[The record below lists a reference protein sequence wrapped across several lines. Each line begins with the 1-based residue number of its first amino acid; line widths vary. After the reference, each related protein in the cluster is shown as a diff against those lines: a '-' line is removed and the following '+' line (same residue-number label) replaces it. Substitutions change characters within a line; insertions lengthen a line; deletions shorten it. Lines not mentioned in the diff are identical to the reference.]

1 MDVEFQIEELKG
13 LITGQFSEQGY
24 EIEEDKILDEEIP
37 WRPLLFAR
45 KDNEEIAIDIRLN
58 DTITDFWLQIYKK
71 TYVTFPDIKI
81 FIAIPEDFVVP
92 YKLGK
97 KLEENNIG
105 IILISDEGINYLL
118 KPRSA
123 GERRATRAIRKQLD
137 ARLEKSSYEDLEP
150 YVTEITDAVNIF
162 EIGCPRESI
171 GAIGRVLETAIDDY
185 LIEANQKHRI
195 ALSQHRRK
203 SMDFDTKINYLASDR
218 NQRNIRK
225 RRDITPSEKAKM
237 LSVKW
242 DRNIGDHPA
251 TRDEVN
257 QLIQDSRAILE
268 LGINMVRLMK
278 TKRET
283 L

>member
-1 MDVEFQIEELKG
+1 MDVEYQIEELKG
-13 LITGQFSEQGY
+13 LITGQFREQGY

-71 TYVTFPDIKI
+71 TYVTLPDIKI

-118 KPRSA
+118 KPRSS
-123 GERRATRAIRKQLD
+123 GERRATKAIRRQID
-137 ARLEKSSYEDLEP
+137 ARIEQTFYEDLEP
-150 YVTEITDAVNIF
+150 YIKEITDAVNIF
-162 EIGCPRESI
+162 EIGCPREAI
-171 GAIGRVLETAIDDY
+171 GLIGRVLETAIDDY
-185 LIEANQKHRI
+185 LIEANRKHRTS
-195 ALSQHRRK
+195 LSGSRRK
-203 SMDFDTKINYLASDR
+203 SMSFDTKINFLAS
-218 NQRNIRK
+218 NQNQNKKK
-225 RRDITPSEKAKM
+225 RRDITQSEKAKM

-242 DRNIGDHPA
+242 DRNISDHPA
-251 TRDEVN
+251 PRNEIE

-283 L
+283 P